1 MVFNQKVT
9 FQIGV
14 VRAQSPWK
22 RSGTTW
28 SHVLNINCSK
38 LVTREER
45 RCSVHSAIKVTFA
58 LLTERHVSIKRQFSN
73 SKKPFTWTDSM
84 RFLDESK
91 SLLYPSICI
100 CYIIFI
106 YTQFTVQT
114 SNFGSVCPQ
123 TPMSHWCSYTQCRVI
138 PPESLLER
146 YVSPA
151 LHWCNGSISGMFI
164 FMGVVRWKGLLYIS
178 IALTCSPL
186 LYTTTH
192 LIHSSE
198 QILQVIEVEH
208 GR

>member
-100 CYIIFI
+100 CYIKYILHTQ
-106 YTQFTVQT
+106 YTLQT
-114 SNFGSVCPQ
+114 FPSACPQ
-123 TPMSHWCSYTQCRVI
+123 TPMSYWCSYMQCQVI

-151 LHWCNGSISGMFI
+151 LRWCNGSIL
-164 FMGVVRWKGLLYIS
+164 FMGGCRVKRFAVYIN
-178 IALTCSPL
+178 CSHLFPL
-186 LYTTTH
+186 IIYH
-192 LIHSSE
+192 HAPHPFI
-198 QILQVIEVEH
+198 
-208 GR
+208 R

>member
-164 FMGVVRWKGLLYIS
+164 FMGVVGWKGLLYIS

-192 LIHSSE
+192 LIHSSD